1 VTIYSRPMRLTP
13 ADVLAGL
20 PENLSREEARAW
32 LRAANEL
39 LEASVGVVATP
50 EQMRRFTSAQWQA
63 LKRDPHAL
71 SEAVRAAHVRFR
83 ERFDRPPL

>member
-1 VTIYSRPMRLTP
+1 MRLTP
-13 ADVLAGL
+13 AEILAGL
-20 PENLSREEARAW
+20 PDDLSREEAQAW

-39 LEASVGVVATP
+39 LEAAVGVVATP

-71 SEAVRAAHVRFR
+71 SEAVRAAHLRFR
-83 ERFDRPPL
+83 ERFAGPP